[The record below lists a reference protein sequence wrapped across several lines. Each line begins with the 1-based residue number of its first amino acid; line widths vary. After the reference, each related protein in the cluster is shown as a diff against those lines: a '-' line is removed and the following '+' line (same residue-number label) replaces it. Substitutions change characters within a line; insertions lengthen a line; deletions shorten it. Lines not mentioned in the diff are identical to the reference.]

1 MIFNIG
7 KKHYKV
13 IRDVLDSK
21 ANSVYVC
28 QRQDTSVVEYKTVWV
43 VKDRNL
49 SRRLLK
55 ICSQADVVGYESC
68 FSYGNDICFLFPYVE
83 EREAENFFLGTVRNG
98 SCSKEQIC
106 LEYVTKCMTSRL
118 PDALMYMLLE
128 QNQVQLM
135 PDGSIY
141 FNFFLDLTDAE
152 LNMTNRKCVRRC
164 AQNILNLLKLDGDDK
179 NPTQKL
185 IEKELERT
193 EYTEY
198 IQLYKDLKLMAKEE
212 KRGSLIK
219 RLGDQVKNR
228 KDMIFKVLSVIAVIL
243 VVIVLMMLLM
253 RLLFGSVT
261 IFDLFRGPI
270 KQIGTESLLQ

>member
-1 MIFNIG
+1 MLFNIG

-13 IRDVLDSK
+13 IRDVLDGK

-28 QRQDTSVVEYKTVWV
+28 QRQDCPVVEYKTVWV

-55 ICSQADVVGYESC
+55 ICSEADVVGYESC
-68 FSYGNDICFLFPYVE
+68 FTYGNDICFLFPYME
-83 EREAENFFLGTVRNG
+83 ERKAESFFLGTVRNG
-98 SCSKEQIC
+98 NCSKEQIC
-106 LEYVTKCMTSRL
+106 LEYVIKCMTSRL

-128 QNQVQLM
+128 QKQVHLM
-135 PDGSIY
+135 QDGSIY

-152 LNMTNRKCVRRC
+152 LNMTNRNCVRRC
-164 AQNILNLLKLDGDDK
+164 AQNILNLLKLDGDEK

-185 IEKELERT
+185 IEKKLERA

-198 IQLYKDLKLMAKEE
+198 IQLYKDLKLMTKEE

-219 RLGDQVKNR
+219 KLGDQVRNR
-228 KDMIFKVLSVIAVIL
+228 KDMIFKALSVLAVML
-243 VVIVLMMLLM
+243 FVIVMTMFFM
-253 RLLFGSVT
+253 RLLFGNVT
-261 IFDLFRGPI
+261 IFDLFRDPI